1 MRCKARMIFT
11 ALLLTGCTALV
22 ACGKDDKG
30 SNTVQMKDLEVVDGT
45 TTDAMTDLDGV
56 QSEAPSAALPS
67 AGGNNSA
74 AAAPQ
79 PEPAAANAAQ
89 GEAEIL
95 SDQ

>member
-11 ALLLTGCTALV
+11 ALLLTGCAALA
-22 ACGKDDKG
+22 ACGKDDKA

-56 QSEAPSAALPS
+56 QSEAQSAAMPS

-74 AAAPQ
+74 AAAP
-79 PEPAAANAAQ
+79 EVSPAPANGAQ
-89 GEAEIL
+89 GEAEVL